1 MQESIP
7 IAARLFMCWKVG
19 NSHSTKSTILGYT
32 PNFEPAAAVLRGG
45 SSPVRGDWRPPGLA
59 AGNGRLERPG
69 GFECG
74 RRPAARPNLS
84 ELDKYS
90 VEPGL
95 LDCTMRKR
103 SFSQRTRRLQ

>member
-1 MQESIP
+1 MARQAQPVQRHPREIVEQRAE
-7 IAARLFMCWKVG
+7 AAGSRSCQAA
-19 NSHSTKSTILGYT
+19 S
-32 PNFEPAAAVLRGG
+32 NFEPAAAVLRGG
-45 SSPVRGDWRPPGLA
+45 SSPGRGDWRPPGLA
-59 AGNGRLERPG
+59 AGNGWLERPG

-95 LDCTMRKR
+95 LDSTMRECC
-103 SFSQRTRRLQ
+103 FSQRTRRLQ